1 MIAYLSGKLAQ
12 KGPTHLVVDVGGVG
26 YFVHIP
32 LSSYDRV
39 GEVGEQV
46 HILTYLHVK
55 EDGMELFGF
64 ATEEEREL
72 FRTLVSVSGVGPKLA
87 QAVLSAMSPE
97 EFRRAVAKNDLGRLT
112 SVPGIGRKTAQRL
125 TFFLLKEDGER
136 ASSLAE
142 AILALKERIK
152 HCSVC
157 FNITEEDPCPICRD
171 PRRDRSTI
179 CVVEEPS
186 DLMAI
191 ERLGVYKGVYHVLGG
206 VLSPLDGVGPEDLHI
221 RELLERLKEGVREV
235 ILATNPTV
243 EGEATALYLSR
254 LIRPLGIKV
263 SQIARGI
270 PMGGDIELAD
280 EMTLARAFE
289 GRREVGKDVP
299 QGGR

>member
-1 MIAYLSGKLAQ
+1 VDALERLISEFAKL
-12 KGPTHLVVDVGGVG
+12 
-26 YFVHIP
+26 
-32 LSSYDRV
+32 
-39 GEVGEQV
+39 
-46 HILTYLHVK
+46 
-55 EDGMELFGF
+55 
-64 ATEEEREL
+64 
-72 FRTLVSVSGVGPKLA
+72 
-87 QAVLSAMSPE
+87 
-97 EFRRAVAKNDLGRLT
+97 
-112 SVPGIGRKTAQRL
+112 PGIGRKTAQRL

-142 AILALKERIK
+142 AILALKERVK
-152 HCSVC
+152 YCSVC

-289 GRREVGKDVP
+289 GRREVG
-299 QGGR
+299 G

>member
-1 MIAYLSGKLAQ
+1 MDALERLISEFAKL
-12 KGPTHLVVDVGGVG
+12 
-26 YFVHIP
+26 
-32 LSSYDRV
+32 
-39 GEVGEQV
+39 
-46 HILTYLHVK
+46 
-55 EDGMELFGF
+55 
-64 ATEEEREL
+64 
-72 FRTLVSVSGVGPKLA
+72 
-87 QAVLSAMSPE
+87 
-97 EFRRAVAKNDLGRLT
+97 
-112 SVPGIGRKTAQRL
+112 PGIGRKTAQRL

-142 AILALKERIK
+142 AILALKERVK
-152 HCSVC
+152 YCSVC

-171 PRRDRSTI
+171 PRRDHSTI

-280 EMTLARAFE
+280 EMTLTRAFE
-289 GRREVGKDVP
+289 GRREVG
-299 QGGR
+299 G

>member
-1 MIAYLSGKLAQ
+1 MDALERLISEFAKL
-12 KGPTHLVVDVGGVG
+12 
-26 YFVHIP
+26 
-32 LSSYDRV
+32 
-39 GEVGEQV
+39 
-46 HILTYLHVK
+46 
-55 EDGMELFGF
+55 
-64 ATEEEREL
+64 
-72 FRTLVSVSGVGPKLA
+72 
-87 QAVLSAMSPE
+87 
-97 EFRRAVAKNDLGRLT
+97 
-112 SVPGIGRKTAQRL
+112 PGIGRKTAQRL

-142 AILALKERIK
+142 AILALKERIRY
-152 HCSVC
+152 CSVC

-171 PRRDRSTI
+171 PRRDHSTI
-179 CVVEEPS
+179 CVVEES
-186 DLMAI
+186 GDLMVI

-254 LIRPLGIKV
+254 LIRPLGIRV

-280 EMTLARAFE
+280 EITLTRAFE
-289 GRREVGKDVP
+289 GRREVEG
-299 QGGR
+299 

>member
-1 MIAYLSGKLAQ
+1 MDALERLISEFAKL
-12 KGPTHLVVDVGGVG
+12 
-26 YFVHIP
+26 
-32 LSSYDRV
+32 
-39 GEVGEQV
+39 
-46 HILTYLHVK
+46 
-55 EDGMELFGF
+55 
-64 ATEEEREL
+64 
-72 FRTLVSVSGVGPKLA
+72 
-87 QAVLSAMSPE
+87 
-97 EFRRAVAKNDLGRLT
+97 
-112 SVPGIGRKTAQRL
+112 PGIGRKTAQRL

-142 AILALKERIK
+142 AILALKERIRY
-152 HCSVC
+152 CSVC

-171 PRRDRSTI
+171 PKRDQGTI

-191 ERLGVYKGVYHVLGG
+191 ERLGAYKGVYHVLGG
-206 VLSPLDGVGPEDLHI
+206 VLSPLDGVGPEDLRI
-221 RELLERLKEGVREV
+221 RELLERLKEGVKEV

-289 GRREVGKDVP
+289 GRREVEG
-299 QGGR
+299 

>member
-1 MIAYLSGKLAQ
+1 MDALERLISEFTKL
-12 KGPTHLVVDVGGVG
+12 
-26 YFVHIP
+26 
-32 LSSYDRV
+32 
-39 GEVGEQV
+39 
-46 HILTYLHVK
+46 
-55 EDGMELFGF
+55 
-64 ATEEEREL
+64 
-72 FRTLVSVSGVGPKLA
+72 
-87 QAVLSAMSPE
+87 
-97 EFRRAVAKNDLGRLT
+97 
-112 SVPGIGRKTAQRL
+112 PGIGRKTAQRL

-142 AILALKERIK
+142 AILALKERVK
-152 HCSVC
+152 YCSVC

>member
-1 MIAYLSGKLAQ
+1 MDALERLISEFAKL
-12 KGPTHLVVDVGGVG
+12 
-26 YFVHIP
+26 
-32 LSSYDRV
+32 
-39 GEVGEQV
+39 
-46 HILTYLHVK
+46 
-55 EDGMELFGF
+55 
-64 ATEEEREL
+64 
-72 FRTLVSVSGVGPKLA
+72 
-87 QAVLSAMSPE
+87 
-97 EFRRAVAKNDLGRLT
+97 
-112 SVPGIGRKTAQRL
+112 PGIGRKTAQRL

-142 AILALKERIK
+142 AILALKERVK
-152 HCSVC
+152 YCSVC

-289 GRREVGKDVP
+289 GRREVG
-299 QGGR
+299 G